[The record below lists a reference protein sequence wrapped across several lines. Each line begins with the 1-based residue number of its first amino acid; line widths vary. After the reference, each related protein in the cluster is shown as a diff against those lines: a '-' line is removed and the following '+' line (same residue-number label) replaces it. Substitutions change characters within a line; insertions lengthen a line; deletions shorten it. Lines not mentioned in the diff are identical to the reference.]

1 MSFKSKLP
9 EVDRTVTLPD
19 IAVYAK
25 NLDSLMAKL
34 RESILAPR
42 PRKNTPVFT
51 SAQVAEMCGI
61 DRARLNYLATK
72 EGGDHPPGE
81 LQGNGR
87 SRQFTLAEARKW
99 VQLESKIPPS
109 PLLSG
114 KSANASVLLTANFK
128 GGSTKTT
135 TTMCLAQGLSLRG
148 RKVLLIDMDPQASL
162 TELCGFYAEKEVTED
177 DSLLPFIYEP
187 ETVKVSSLIQSTYW
201 DGVDL
206 IPAHPSLFSAEFH
219 IPAMVAEYAKN
230 DKTYRFWALL
240 SKGLEEVRSEYDY
253 IILDSAPSLSYLTL
267 NALLAADAIVM
278 PLVPESLDFVS
289 SVTFWNLFSDLAESF
304 VKLEKDKRYDFVSI
318 LLSKVDHSQN
328 SSAPVVRSWAQQ
340 AYGDWLHTIEVP
352 ASSVMSNGALA
363 IQTVFDIS
371 KWDGGNRTLQRI
383 RTPLEEYCAWIDSF
397 YDGRRA

>member
-25 NLDSLMAKL
+25 KLDELMANL

-51 SAQVAEMCGI
+51 STQVAEMCAI
-61 DRARLNYLATK
+61 DRSRLNYLATK
-72 EGGDHPPGE
+72 GGAHPPGE

-87 SRQFTLAEARKW
+87 SRQFSLAEARKW

-114 KSANASVLLTANFK
+114 KPGNAAVLLTANFK

-162 TELCGFYAEKEVTED
+162 TELCGFYAEKEISGD
-177 DSLLPFIYEP
+177 DTILPFIYEP
-187 ETVKVSSLIQSTYW
+187 EDVELSSAVQSTYW

-206 IPAHPSLFSAEFH
+206 IPAHPMLFDAEFH
-219 IPAMVAEYAKN
+219 IPNMVSKQRS
-230 DKTYRFWALL
+230 YRFWALL
-240 SKGLEEVRSEYDY
+240 AKGLEPLRSQYDY

-267 NALLAADAIVM
+267 NALLATDAIVM

-289 SVTFWNLFSDLAESF
+289 SVSFWNLFSGLAQSF
-304 VKLEKDKRYDFVSI
+304 VELEKNKKYDFVSI

-340 AYGDWLHTIEVP
+340 AYGEWLHTIEVP

-383 RTPLEEYCAWIDSF
+383 RAPLEEYCAWIDTF
-397 YDGRRA
+397 YDTRRV